1 MLRLVFTTIAIIFA
15 TIYANISFAAAAPT
29 TFAPIVE
36 NATPAIVNI
45 STTQSIEMKNPFDDL
60 RMEMPEGSPF
70 DQFFKE
76 FFDREFGM
84 HEGRKR
90 KATSL
95 GSGFII
101 DSAGHIVTNFHV
113 IDGAEDISVTLS
125 NDPDKS
131 YTAKLIGADK
141 RTDLALLKIDS
152 KTPLPFLKMGNS
164 DVAKV
169 GDWVIAIGNPF
180 GLGGTVTAGIIS
192 AKSRLIG
199 GQYDEFIQT
208 DASINRGNSGGPMI
222 NLDSEVIGINS
233 VIISPSGGNIGIGFA
248 IPSNQALPIINQLK
262 DHGAIT
268 RGWLGVVIQPLTE
281 DIAKNI
287 GVDMTKGVIVSEVVK
302 GSPAEKAG
310 IKVGDVISTYEGV
323 TVSQPQKL
331 SNLVANTQIGKKA
344 QINFVRD
351 GKPMKVDVAIEKLDP
366 KTDEVAQH
374 ATSKDSA
381 KNDTTAQLGM
391 HYSEITEQ
399 LRAKFKIDKAIS
411 GVVITKVVRGS
422 VSSDVGLKAGDVIM
436 KANKVKI
443 VGSND
448 LTKEI
453 QAAKNNKAQNIV
465 LLVNRNNS
473 NRFIV
478 VELE

>member
-15 TIYANISFAAAAPT
+15 TIYANISLAAAAPT

-366 KTDEVAQH
+366 KADEVAQH

-443 VGSND
+443 VGPND

>member
-1 MLRLVFTTIAIIFA
+1 MLRYVFPIITIIFA
-15 TIYANISFAAAAPT
+15 TILVNCSFAAAAPT

-45 STTQSIEMKNPFDDL
+45 ATTQSIEMKNPFDDL

-70 DQFFKE
+70 DQFFRE

-101 DSAGHIVTNFHV
+101 DTAGHIVTNFHV
-113 IDGAEDISVTLS
+113 IEGADDISVTLS

-131 YTAKLIGADK
+131 YQAKLIGADK

-164 DVAKV
+164 DAAKV

-199 GQYDEFIQT
+199 GQYDELIQT

-222 NLDSEVIGINS
+222 NIDSEVIGINS

-287 GVDMTKGVIVSEVVK
+287 GVDITKGVIVSEVVK
-302 GSPAEKAG
+302 GSPAEKSG

-331 SNLVANTQIGKKA
+331 SNLVANTPIGNKA
-344 QINFVRD
+344 QINLVRD

-366 KTDEVAQH
+366 KLDEVVQQSP
-374 ATSKDSA
+374 SKDAPKSDA
-381 KNDTTAQLGM
+381 TPQLGM

-399 LRAKFKIDKAIS
+399 LRAKFKLDKSVS
-411 GVVITKVVRGS
+411 GVVITKVLRGS
-422 VSSDVGLKAGDVIM
+422 VSGEVGLKPGDVIM

-443 VGSND
+443 IAPND

-453 QAAKNNKAQNIV
+453 QAAKNNKAKNIV